1 MKFSICTCSEAPL
14 PSPSISS
21 KSLTVTAKKSDKSVP
36 APAGTV
42 IILFQERTKKKN
54 LYSHCSILYVLKAK
68 LVQQAVSALSIWGGG
83 GLPWMH
89 ELIHE
94 N

>member
-1 MKFSICTCSEAPL
+1 
-14 PSPSISS
+14 
-21 KSLTVTAKKSDKSVP
+21 VTAKKSDKTVP

-42 IILFQERTKKKN
+42 IILFQERTKK
-54 LYSHCSILYVLKAK
+54 IIFTVIAVYVLKAK

-83 GLPWMH
+83 GLPCMH